1 MDSVSLYLY
10 IALGILLALS
20 AFFSSSETA
29 YSSLSMHRME
39 TYVEQKRKGAERALL
54 IAKNFEITISTIL
67 LGNNIVNIA
76 MASISTMICIE
87 LYGDLGAII
96 ATIAS
101 TVVVLI
107 FGEVLPK
114 NYAKRN
120 PEKFAMTISL
130 PMYILIKVLKPASFP
145 LVLLNR
151 TAQKVYSDNDENV
164 TVTEDELIK
173 LIDSAEEEGVIEE
186 GESDLIKSAFEFDD
200 KTVEDILTPRIDVI
214 AIDIDDSFEEIKEVL
229 LKEKF
234 SRVPVYEDT
243 IDNVIGILS
252 ERDFLTAIIHGE
264 TITDIKPYLKE
275 VYFVSKTMKINKLL
289 DELQRKQIQMA
300 IVAGEYGGTFG
311 LVTMEDIMEE
321 LVGEIY
327 DENDEMVDLVT
338 NEDDG
343 TLRVNCDL
351 DLDDFFEDHFEDEPL
366 PDSEYSTVGGW
377 VYELFE
383 KIPEIGDSFEFEGE
397 KYGLKVSVSKM
408 DKNRIEEVI
417 VKTISINEDELVKEK
432 L

>member
-1 MDSVSLYLY
+1 MYLY
-10 IALGILLALS
+10 IVLGILLALS
-20 AFFSSSETA
+20 AFFSSAETA
-29 YSSLSMHRME
+29 FSSLSMHRME
-39 TYVEQKRKGAERALL
+39 TYVEQKRKGSERALL

-76 MASISTMICIE
+76 MASISTMICI
-87 LYGDLGAII
+87 YYFNDFGPIF
-96 ATIAS
+96 ATIIS
-101 TVVVLI
+101 TIVVLI

-130 PMYILIKVLKPASFP
+130 PMFVIIKILKPASLP
-145 LVLLNR
+145 LVILNR
-151 TAQKVYSDNDENV
+151 TAQKVYSDDDENV

-214 AIDIDDSFEEIKEVL
+214 AIDIEDSFEEIKEVL

-252 ERDFLTAIIHGE
+252 ERDFLTALVHGK
-264 TITDIKPYLKE
+264 DIDDIRPFLKE

-300 IVAGEYGGTFG
+300 IVAGEYGGTVG

-338 NEDDG
+338 SESDG
-343 TLRVNCDL
+343 SYRVNCEI
-351 DLDDFFEDHFEDEPL
+351 DLDDFFEDYYENEPL

-383 KIPEIGDSFEFEGE
+383 KIPAVGDSFDFEGE
-397 KYGLKVSVSKM
+397 KYSLNVSVSKM

-417 VKTISINEDELVKEK
+417 VRTISINEDELVKEK

>member
-1 MDSVSLYLY
+1 MYLY
-10 IALGILLALS
+10 IALGILLVLS
-20 AFFSSSETA
+20 AFFSSAETA
-29 YSSLSMHRME
+29 FSSLSMHRME
-39 TYVEQKRKGAERALL
+39 TYVEQKMKGAERALL
-54 IAKNFEITISTIL
+54 IAKNYEITISTIL

-76 MASISTMICIE
+76 MASIATMICI
-87 LYGDLGAII
+87 YHFGDYGAII
-96 ATIAS
+96 S
-101 TVVVLI
+101 TVLSTLVVLV

-114 NYAKRN
+114 NYAKRS
-120 PEKFAMTISL
+120 PERFAMSISL
-130 PMYILIKVLKPASFP
+130 PMFVMIKLLKVGSTP
-145 LVLLNR
+145 LVWLNGM
-151 TAQKVYSDNDENV
+151 AQRVYSDPDESV
-164 TVTEDELIK
+164 TVTEDELMK

-186 GESDLIKSAFEFDD
+186 GESDLIKSALEFDE

-214 AIDIDDSFEEIKEVL
+214 AIDIEDSFEEIKEVL

-243 IDNVIGILS
+243 IDNIIGILS
-252 ERDFLTAIIHGE
+252 ERDFLTALVHGE
-264 TITDIKPYLKE
+264 KITDIRPFLKE

-289 DELQRKQIQMA
+289 DELQRQQIQMA

-327 DENDEMVDLVT
+327 DENDEMEVLIST
-338 NEDDG
+338 EEDG

-383 KIPEIGDSFEFEGE
+383 KIPEIGESFDFEGQR
-397 KYGLKVSVSKM
+397 YRLNVSVSKM
-408 DKNRIEEVI
+408 DKNRIEEV
-417 VKTISINEDELVKEK
+417 LVKVLEIYEEELFEEK